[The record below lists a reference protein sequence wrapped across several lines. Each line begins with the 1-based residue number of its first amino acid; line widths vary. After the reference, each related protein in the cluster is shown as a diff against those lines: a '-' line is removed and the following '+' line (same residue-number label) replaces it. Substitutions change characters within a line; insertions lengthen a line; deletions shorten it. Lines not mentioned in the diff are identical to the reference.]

1 MKVSTGKSTVET
13 LSCVHISKDLQ
24 NDWTTPSGLLC
35 ETVRTEVMA
44 QRIQKPPQQWMQHIP
59 APQECPTI

>member
-1 MKVSTGKSTVET
+1 MKVSTRKSTVET
-13 LSCVHISKDLQ
+13 LSCVQVNKDLQ

-44 QRIQKPPQQWMQHIP
+44 QRIQKLPQQ
-59 APQECPTI
+59 